1 MFKDSPR
8 IIKTQM
14 NISTKLH
21 RELTCEICS
30 IPKSS
35 IFWFQNGNQLVSNQ
49 NYFIKFYSK
58 LIDNEQC
65 TTTTLIIHV
74 NRHFV
79 FFCLS
84 NNFPFFLFNWK
95 KRILRM
101 AKTVDMNVEQRI
113 FSVIKVNI
121 SIHIRKSVKS
131 QSIDF
136 SHWNLFGFNFI

>member
-49 NYFIKFYSK
+49 NYFIKFHSK

-79 FFCLS
+79 FSVPQIIFR
-84 NNFPFFLFNWK
+84 FFYSIEK
-95 KRILRM
+95 KNSPNGKDGRYECRAENLLGHKSEHFDTHSKIG
-101 AKTVDMNVEQRI
+101 K
-113 FSVIKVNI
+113 I
-121 SIHIRKSVKS
+121 SI
-131 QSIDF
+131 D
-136 SHWNLFGFNFI
+136 

>member
-49 NYFIKFYSK
+49 NYFIKFHSK

-79 FFCLS
+79 FS
-84 NNFPFFLFNWK
+84 VSQIIFLFFIQLK